1 MRSLVLRSIVVLAA
15 VAAMGGAA
23 FKVWDIEQQ
32 AAVERDASDAFE
44 RQARQLTRGLA
55 ELRVALQAYV
65 ADGQIVESWQKTAA
79 DLHDA
84 SSAQAAALRE
94 LTRSPEG
101 QGAVEGALEGVAS
114 LARTETRAREFLASA
129 QRLSASDVVFSEGGP
144 QIARVVTAVDT
155 ARGHESI
162 YTATRLEA
170 QRVQQLTWLGGA
182 AAVAFCAL
190 LLLVPVR
197 RVSAAS
203 DLNADDDD
211 AQPGSGLGIGHI
223 SPAHGRPDHA
233 GARAGNAAIRPER
246 QAAPGTADAQ
256 VISLAAT
263 ADLCSA
269 LARVQEPRELPALLE
284 QAAKVLHA
292 EGIVVWMPDGPGGM
306 LRPALAQGYSPLTIT
321 RMGLIALD
329 ADNATAEAYRTRATQ
344 CIPPEGGQSGA
355 VAAPLVTAEGCSGVM
370 ATEIKA
376 GTPVEPARAAAAII
390 AAQLS
395 MLISPTSP
403 PPSVTE

>member
-1 MRSLVLRSIVVLAA
+1 MKSLVLRSIVVLAVVVA
-15 VAAMGGAA
+15 VAGAA
-23 FKVWDIEQQ
+23 FKVWGIEQQ
-32 AAVERDASDAFE
+32 AALERDAADLFE

-79 DLHDA
+79 DLYQA
-84 SSAQAAALRE
+84 SSAQATALRG

-114 LARTETRAREFLASA
+114 LARTETRAREFLASS
-129 QRLSASDVVFSEGGP
+129 QRLSASDVVFAEAAP

-155 ARGHESI
+155 ARGHESV

-170 QRVQQLTWLGGA
+170 QRVEQLWWLGGA
-182 AAVAFCAL
+182 AAVALLALVL
-190 LLLVPVR
+190 LLPVPR
-197 RVSAAS
+197 ASAAL
-203 DLNADDDD
+203 DQTGDADGE
-211 AQPGSGLGIGHI
+211 QPGSSLGIGHI
-223 SPAHGRPDHA
+223 PPAHGRPDHA
-233 GARAGNAAIRPER
+233 GTQAGNAAIRPER
-246 QAAPGTADAQ
+246 QAAADSQ
-256 VISLAAT
+256 VISLPAT

-284 QAAKVLHA
+284 QAATVLHA
-292 EGIVVWMPDGPGGM
+292 DGIVVWMPDGPGGM

-321 RMGLIALD
+321 RMGMIPVD
-329 ADNATAEAYRTRATQ
+329 SDNATAEAFRTRTTQ
-344 CIPPEGGQSGA
+344 SIAPDGDQSGA
-355 VAAPLVTAEGCSGVM
+355 VAAPLVTADGCSGVM
-370 ATEIKA
+370 AAEIKA

-403 PPSVTE
+403 PPSVTG